1 MTLINCENREE
12 WLKERKNGIGASDAA
27 AILGE
32 NPWCSPM
39 AVYADKIGAGTN
51 ETSERMELGKKLEP
65 FIAERFTEIT
75 GFGTQNLGDF
85 TMFAYPKYPFLRATL
100 DRVIPDPEFR
110 GGFRILEIKTT
121 NPMNLPEWENGPP
134 VYYQIQVQH
143 QFMVTGINSGY
154 ICCMFGTEHVEVY
167 PVERE
172 NEFIS
177 ILLEK
182 EIEFWNR
189 VQRREPPPPD
199 ASESCAKALKSL
211 HPKDNGNTV
220 ILGDEFGAIIE
231 GLRTA
236 NAQKKVIEKV
246 IDGYKNQ
253 LMAAIGDNTFGV
265 VPGIGRISWAHQT
278 RKAYTV
284 AESESRVL
292 REVKL

>member
-85 TMFAYPKYPFLRATL
+85 TMFAHPEYPFLRATL
-100 DRVIPDPEFR
+100 DRIVQCDCTTKL
-110 GGFRILEIKTT
+110 LEIKTT

-143 QFMVTGINSGY
+143 QFMVTGMTSGY

-167 PVERE
+167 PVEIDP
-172 NEFIS
+172 EFIP
-177 ILLEK
+177 ILIEK
-182 EIEFWNR
+182 ELEFWDR
-189 VQRREPPPPD
+189 VQRREPPPAD
-199 ASESCAKALKSL
+199 ASESCAKALKAL
-211 HPKDNGNTV
+211 HPKDNGETV
-220 ILGDEFGAIIE
+220 ILGDEYGAIIE
-231 GLRTA
+231 ALRTA
-236 NAQKKVIEKV
+236 NEQKKVIEKV
-246 IDGYKNQ
+246 IDGCKNK
-253 LMAAIGDNTFGV
+253 LIAAIGDNTFGV
-265 VPGIGRISWAHQT
+265 VPGIGRLSFKTQT
-278 RKAYTV
+278 NPEHTVKASTF
-284 AESESRVL
+284 RVL
-292 REVKL
+292 REVKR